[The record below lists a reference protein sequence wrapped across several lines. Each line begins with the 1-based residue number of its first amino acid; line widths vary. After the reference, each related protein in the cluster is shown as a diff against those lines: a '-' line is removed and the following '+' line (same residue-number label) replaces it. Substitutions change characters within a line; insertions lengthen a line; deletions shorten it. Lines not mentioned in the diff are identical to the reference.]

1 MYRGETYIYQST
13 ALRVMRDTKWRNPIE
28 SARRDISSLV
38 ASSHTTHDVDKD
50 APSRQTSQ
58 PMPPPPPNNTATT
71 KGGKVGLA
79 KVSWGG
85 KNRGHQREQRRQH
98 SSKTFTIDSDGDE
111 DDENDYE
118 DSDDDD
124 GRGNDDNDNNNN
136 QKRKKSSKH
145 ALNNVARAYQHEKK
159 KKKKFYYYAQQR
171 YEFSVCRFLLV
182 AIAITFA
189 LIFLVEQFA
198 PKDVYIHRS
207 IENGRNKA
215 KVKVKEHARRAR
227 EAFRAYTSYD
237 FEKANT
243 QKYEENL
250 REEYALAAMVANSRP
265 SGEESSRASE
275 RSGGVIGENVFE
287 NANEKPFNPKAH
299 FGGGGVEEE
308 DTKSE
313 DESSAAALNE
323 EGGDSSVDD
332 GDDLFLQAR
341 LTAAE
346 ASLVRERS
354 NYEIPDAPS
363 PPPPP
368 PSQPSPPPL
377 SHHLSTS
384 CRQNLLKDAQ
394 IDFFSK
400 NYCKFD
406 SATVETVNPFERKV
420 KGQSMSMRTLPE
432 VLLAT
437 YFQALS
443 NSEIGIRARRAAIG
457 KERLRR
463 PGLLEPTEKL
473 KSRELT
479 DPVQMSSE
487 DGEIESGVNGGGEF
501 IGGESS
507 LNRRMLLSKKH
518 LEDVKKQKE
527 SDAKKKSF
535 KDREKKRKK
544 EHVEKIN
551 TSPPP
556 PPQPPFIEFE
566 YRGPKSPN
574 WMNETTGQSKYAPYF
589 SATFLGASLGPFAH
603 VAKRL
608 MNAAHLS
615 GVVRVWE
622 GNSNV
627 FTALEQNWAQKDQNL
642 HLSREDNVV
651 AALVNAHV
659 WGEKAGNIK
668 SANDLFV
675 KRRSAFGK
683 HTIEPAVSL
692 QYALSVSNLY
702 HGENVEIPTVFA
714 FDGDVFFKD
723 LRPKLRDAMNSAFV
737 KAVSFTATS
746 FDKAAAFSREFPEF
760 LVYVA
765 GAGNG
770 GSNAIKANTIDEEKV
785 DAEFNA
791 NQNEDISD
799 SLGAGLFTAVKP
811 SFLLIDDYTYSPALE
826 EIFKQTKS
834 KTRTL
839 AMLAVRKNDPFH
851 EMIKENGFLSC
862 TCDGQCKSTPEVV
875 FNNDGVCAPVE
886 VKKEKKSF
894 VAKLLGGSK
903 APEKFGDV
911 DAGVGTVIEDWD
923 E

>member
-1 MYRGETYIYQST
+1 
-13 ALRVMRDTKWRNPIE
+13 
-28 SARRDISSLV
+28 
-38 ASSHTTHDVDKD
+38 
-50 APSRQTSQ
+50 
-58 PMPPPPPNNTATT
+58 MPPNA
-71 KGGKVGLA
+71 KGVGLA
-79 KVSWGG
+79 KLWSG
-85 KNRGHQREQRRQH
+85 KQTKHNHRGQSQRQH
-98 SSKTFTIDSDGDE
+98 SKTFTIDSDDE
-111 DDENDYE
+111 DENDYQRSDD
-118 DSDDDD
+118 DSDDD
-124 GRGNDDNDNNNN
+124 GRGNNNN
-136 QKRKKSSKH
+136 QKRKGQNLSSSSSKST
-145 ALNNVARAYQHEKK
+145 NVARAYQHK
-159 KKKKFYYYAQQR
+159 KKKKFYSSYTSQH
-171 YEFSVCRFLLV
+171 EFSICRFLLV
-182 AIAITFA
+182 LIAIAFA
-189 LIFLVEQFA
+189 SIFLIERFA
-198 PKDVYIHRS
+198 PKDVYIHRT
-207 IENGRNKA
+207 IQNGRNKA
-215 KVKVKEHARRAR
+215 KVKVKDHARRAR
-227 EAFRAYTSYD
+227 EAFRAYTAYD
-237 FEKANT
+237 FEKANKE
-243 QKYEENL
+243 KYEENL

-265 SGEESSRASE
+265 SGEESSRVSE
-275 RSGGVIGENVFE
+275 RRGVIGENVFE

-886 VKKEKKSF
+886 VKKEKKGF

>member
-1 MYRGETYIYQST
+1 MGRQKSRTTET
-13 ALRVMRDTKWRNPIE
+13 K
-28 SARRDISSLV
+28 
-38 ASSHTTHDVDKD
+38 TT
-50 APSRQTSQ
+50 
-58 PMPPPPPNNTATT
+58 
-71 KGGKVGLA
+71 
-79 KVSWGG
+79 
-85 KNRGHQREQRRQH
+85 
-98 SSKTFTIDSDGDE
+98 SSKTFTIDSDDE
-111 DDENDYE
+111 DENDSRRSE
-118 DSDDDD
+118 DDDSDDDD
-124 GRGNDDNDNNNN
+124 DGRRGNNNNN
-136 QKRKKSSKH
+136 QKKKKRKGQRLSSSSSSKSTTR
-145 ALNNVARAYQHEKK
+145 VARAYQHEKK
-159 KKKKFYYYAQQR
+159 KKFYSSQH
-171 YEFSVCRFLLV
+171 EFSVCRFLLV
-182 AIAITFA
+182 AIAMAFA
-189 LIFLVEQFA
+189 SIFLVERFA
-198 PKDVYIHRS
+198 PKEDVYIHRS

-215 KVKVKEHARRAR
+215 KMKVKDHARRAR
-227 EAFRAYTSYD
+227 EAFRAYTAYD
-237 FEKANT
+237 FEKANAR
-243 QKYEENL
+243 KYEENL
-250 REEYALAAMVANSRP
+250 REEYALAAMVAKSRP
-265 SGEESSRASE
+265 SGEEGSRVSE

-313 DESSAAALNE
+313 DESSVAALNE

-332 GDDLFLQAR
+332 DDDDQFLQAR

-463 PGLLEPTEKL
+463 PGLLKPTEKL
-473 KSRELT
+473 VSRELT

-487 DGEIESGVNGGGEF
+487 DGEIESGVNGGGDF
-501 IGGESS
+501 IGGGSS

-765 GAGNG
+765 GAGNS

-886 VKKEKKSF
+886 VKKEKKGF

-911 DAGVGTVIEDWD
+911 DAGVGTVTEDWD

>member
-1 MYRGETYIYQST
+1 
-13 ALRVMRDTKWRNPIE
+13 
-28 SARRDISSLV
+28 
-38 ASSHTTHDVDKD
+38 
-50 APSRQTSQ
+50 
-58 PMPPPPPNNTATT
+58 MPPNA
-71 KGGKVGLA
+71 KGVGLA
-79 KVSWGG
+79 KLWSG
-85 KNRGHQREQRRQH
+85 KQTKHHRGQSQRQH
-98 SSKTFTIDSDGDE
+98 SKTFTIDSDDE
-111 DDENDYE
+111 DENDYQRSDD
-118 DSDDDD
+118 DSDDD
-124 GRGNDDNDNNNN
+124 GRGNNNN
-136 QKRKKSSKH
+136 QKRKGRLSSSSSKST
-145 ALNNVARAYQHEKK
+145 NVARAYQHK
-159 KKKKFYYYAQQR
+159 KKKKFYSSYTSQH
-171 YEFSVCRFLLV
+171 EFSICRFLLV
-182 AIAITFA
+182 LIAIAFA
-189 LIFLVEQFA
+189 SIFLIERFA
-198 PKDVYIHRS
+198 PKDVYIHRT
-207 IENGRNKA
+207 IQNGRNKA
-215 KVKVKEHARRAR
+215 KVKVKDHARRAR
-227 EAFRAYTSYD
+227 EAFRAYTAYD
-237 FEKANT
+237 FEKANKE
-243 QKYEENL
+243 KYEENL

-265 SGEESSRASE
+265 SGEESSRVSE
-275 RSGGVIGENVFE
+275 RRGVIGENVFE

-313 DESSAAALNE
+313 DESSVAASNE
-323 EGGDSSVDD
+323 EGGDSSVED
-332 GDDLFLQAR
+332 GDDQFLQAR

-886 VKKEKKSF
+886 VKKEKKGF

>member
-1 MYRGETYIYQST
+1 
-13 ALRVMRDTKWRNPIE
+13 
-28 SARRDISSLV
+28 
-38 ASSHTTHDVDKD
+38 
-50 APSRQTSQ
+50 
-58 PMPPPPPNNTATT
+58 MPPNA
-71 KGGKVGLA
+71 KGVGLA
-79 KVSWGG
+79 KLWSG
-85 KNRGHQREQRRQH
+85 KQTKHNHRGQSQRQH
-98 SSKTFTIDSDGDE
+98 SKTFTIDSDDE
-111 DDENDYE
+111 DENDYQRSDD
-118 DSDDDD
+118 DSDDD
-124 GRGNDDNDNNNN
+124 GRGNNNN
-136 QKRKKSSKH
+136 QKRKGQNLSSFSSKST
-145 ALNNVARAYQHEKK
+145 NVARAYQHK
-159 KKKKFYYYAQQR
+159 KKKKFYSSYTSQH
-171 YEFSVCRFLLV
+171 EFSICRFLLV
-182 AIAITFA
+182 LIAIAFA
-189 LIFLVEQFA
+189 SIFLIERFA
-198 PKDVYIHRS
+198 PKDVYIHRT
-207 IENGRNKA
+207 IQNGRNKA
-215 KVKVKEHARRAR
+215 KVKVKDHARRAR
-227 EAFRAYTSYD
+227 EAFRAYTAYD
-237 FEKANT
+237 FEKANKE
-243 QKYEENL
+243 KYEENL

-265 SGEESSRASE
+265 SGEESSGRASE

-886 VKKEKKSF
+886 VKKEKKGF

>member
-1 MYRGETYIYQST
+1 
-13 ALRVMRDTKWRNPIE
+13 
-28 SARRDISSLV
+28 
-38 ASSHTTHDVDKD
+38 
-50 APSRQTSQ
+50 
-58 PMPPPPPNNTATT
+58 MPPPNAT
-71 KGGKVGLA
+71 KGVGLA
-79 KVSWGG
+79 KLWVG
-85 KNRGHQREQRRQH
+85 KNRGQQKQRQH
-98 SSKTFTIDSDGDE
+98 SKTFTIDSDDDE
-111 DDENDYE
+111 DENDYQRSE
-118 DSDDDD
+118 DDDSDDDD
-124 GRGNDDNDNNNN
+124 RRGNDNN
-136 QKRKKSSKH
+136 QKRKGRLSSSSSKQ
-145 ALNNVARAYQHEKK
+145 ANVARAYQHK
-159 KKKKFYYYAQQR
+159 KKKKFYYTQQH
-171 YEFSVCRFLLV
+171 EFSVCRFLLV
-182 AIAITFA
+182 VIAIAFA
-189 LIFLVEQFA
+189 SIFLIEHFA
-198 PKDVYIHRS
+198 PKDLYIHRS

-215 KVKVKEHARRAR
+215 KVKVKDHARRAR

-243 QKYEENL
+243 RKYEENL
-250 REEYALAAMVANSRP
+250 REEYALAAMVANSP
-265 SGEESSRASE
+265 SGEEGSRVSE

-299 FGGGGVEEE
+299 FGGGGLEEE

-313 DESSAAALNE
+313 DESSVAALNE

-332 GDDLFLQAR
+332 DDDQFLQAR

-473 KSRELT
+473 RSRELT

-527 SDAKKKSF
+527 SDAKKTSF

-811 SFLLIDDYTYSPALE
+811 SFILIDDYTYSPALE

-875 FNNDGVCAPVE
+875 FTNDGVCAPVE
-886 VKKEKKSF
+886 VKKEKKGF

-911 DAGVGTVIEDWD
+911 DAGVDTVLEDWD
-923 E
+923 D

>member
-1 MYRGETYIYQST
+1 
-13 ALRVMRDTKWRNPIE
+13 
-28 SARRDISSLV
+28 
-38 ASSHTTHDVDKD
+38 
-50 APSRQTSQ
+50 
-58 PMPPPPPNNTATT
+58 MPPNA
-71 KGGKVGLA
+71 KGVGLA
-79 KVSWGG
+79 KLRSG
-85 KNRGHQREQRRQH
+85 KQTKHHRGQSQRH
-98 SSKTFTIDSDGDE
+98 HSKTFTIDSDDE
-111 DDENDYE
+111 DENDHQRSDD
-118 DSDDDD
+118 DSDDD
-124 GRGNDDNDNNNN
+124 GRGNNNN
-136 QKRKKSSKH
+136 QKRKGQNLSSSSSKST
-145 ALNNVARAYQHEKK
+145 NVARAYQREK
-159 KKKKFYYYAQQR
+159 KKKKFYSSHTSQH
-171 YEFSVCRFLLV
+171 EFSICRFLLV
-182 AIAITFA
+182 LMAIAFA
-189 LIFLVEQFA
+189 LIFLIERFA
-198 PKDVYIHRS
+198 PKDVYIHRT
-207 IENGRNKA
+207 IQNGRNKA
-215 KVKVKEHARRAR
+215 KVKVKDHARRAR
-227 EAFRAYTSYD
+227 EAFRAYTAYD
-237 FEKANT
+237 FEKANKE
-243 QKYEENL
+243 KYEENL

-265 SGEESSRASE
+265 SGEESSRVSE
-275 RSGGVIGENVFE
+275 RRGVIGENVFE

-886 VKKEKKSF
+886 VKKEKKGF

>member
-1 MYRGETYIYQST
+1 
-13 ALRVMRDTKWRNPIE
+13 
-28 SARRDISSLV
+28 
-38 ASSHTTHDVDKD
+38 
-50 APSRQTSQ
+50 
-58 PMPPPPPNNTATT
+58 MPPPNAT
-71 KGGKVGLA
+71 KGVGLA
-79 KVSWGG
+79 KLWGG
-85 KNRGHQREQRRQH
+85 KNRGQQKQRQH
-98 SSKTFTIDSDGDE
+98 SKTFTIDSDDDE
-111 DDENDYE
+111 DENDYQRSE
-118 DSDDDD
+118 DDDSDDDD
-124 GRGNDDNDNNNN
+124 RRGNDNN
-136 QKRKKSSKH
+136 QKRKGRLSSSSSKQ
-145 ALNNVARAYQHEKK
+145 ANVARAYQHK
-159 KKKKFYYYAQQR
+159 KKKKFYYTQQH
-171 YEFSVCRFLLV
+171 EFSVCRFLLV
-182 AIAITFA
+182 VIAIAFA
-189 LIFLVEQFA
+189 SIFLIEHFA
-198 PKDVYIHRS
+198 PKDLYIHRS

-215 KVKVKEHARRAR
+215 KVKVKDHARRAR

-243 QKYEENL
+243 RKYEENL
-250 REEYALAAMVANSRP
+250 REEYALAAMVANSP
-265 SGEESSRASE
+265 SGEEGSRVSE

-299 FGGGGVEEE
+299 FGGGGLEEE

-313 DESSAAALNE
+313 DESSVAALNE

-332 GDDLFLQAR
+332 DDDQFLQAR

-473 KSRELT
+473 RSRELT

-527 SDAKKKSF
+527 SDAKKTSF

-811 SFLLIDDYTYSPALE
+811 SFILIDDYTYSPALE

-875 FNNDGVCAPVE
+875 FTNDGVCAPVE
-886 VKKEKKSF
+886 VKKEKKGF

-911 DAGVGTVIEDWD
+911 DAGVDTVLEDWD
-923 E
+923 D

>member
-1 MYRGETYIYQST
+1 
-13 ALRVMRDTKWRNPIE
+13 
-28 SARRDISSLV
+28 
-38 ASSHTTHDVDKD
+38 
-50 APSRQTSQ
+50 
-58 PMPPPPPNNTATT
+58 MPPNT
-71 KGGKVGLA
+71 KGVGLA
-79 KVSWGG
+79 KLWGG
-85 KNRGHQREQRRQH
+85 KNRQREQQQRRQH
-98 SSKTFTIDSDGDE
+98 SKTFTIDSDDE
-111 DDENDYE
+111 DENDYRRSE
-118 DSDDDD
+118 DDDSDDDD
-124 GRGNDDNDNNNN
+124 RRGNDNNN
-136 QKRKKSSKH
+136 QKRTGRLSSSSSSKQ
-145 ALNNVARAYQHEKK
+145 ANVARAYQH
-159 KKKKFYYYAQQR
+159 KKKKFYSYTSQH
-171 YEFSVCRFLLV
+171 EFSFCRFLLV
-182 AIAITFA
+182 LIAIAFGA
-189 LIFLVEQFA
+189 IFLIEHFA
-198 PKDVYIHRS
+198 PKDLYIHRT
-207 IENGRNKA
+207 IQNGRNKA
-215 KVKVKEHARRAR
+215 KVKVKDHARRAR

-243 QKYEENL
+243 RKYEENL
-250 REEYALAAMVANSRP
+250 REEYALAAMVANSP
-265 SGEESSRASE
+265 SGEEGSRLSE
-275 RSGGVIGENVFE
+275 RSGVIGENVFE

-299 FGGGGVEEE
+299 FGGGGLEEE
-308 DTKSE
+308 DTNSE
-313 DESSAAALNE
+313 DDSSVAALNE

-406 SATVETVNPFERKV
+406 SASVETVNPFERKV

-473 KSRELT
+473 RSRELT

-799 SLGAGLFTAVKP
+799 SLGDGLFTAVKP

-875 FNNDGVCAPVE
+875 FTNDGGICAPVE
-886 VKKEKKSF
+886 VKKDKKGW

-923 E
+923 D

>member
-1 MYRGETYIYQST
+1 M
-13 ALRVMRDTKWRNPIE
+13 
-28 SARRDISSLV
+28 
-38 ASSHTTHDVDKD
+38 
-50 APSRQTSQ
+50 
-58 PMPPPPPNNTATT
+58 
-71 KGGKVGLA
+71 A
-79 KVSWGG
+79 KVWTREKQRET
-85 KNRGHQREQRRQH
+85 KNRQREQRQH

-118 DSDDDD
+118 DDFDDSDDDD
-124 GRGNDDNDNNNN
+124 GRGNDDNDNN

-159 KKKKFYYYAQQR
+159 KKTFYYYAQQR

-189 LIFLVEQFA
+189 CIFLVEQFA

-215 KVKVKEHARRAR
+215 KVKVRDHARRAR

-243 QKYEENL
+243 RKYEENL

-299 FGGGGVEEE
+299 FGGGGVEE

-501 IGGESS
+501 IVGESS

-886 VKKEKKSF
+886 VKKEKKGF

>member
-1 MYRGETYIYQST
+1 
-13 ALRVMRDTKWRNPIE
+13 
-28 SARRDISSLV
+28 
-38 ASSHTTHDVDKD
+38 
-50 APSRQTSQ
+50 
-58 PMPPPPPNNTATT
+58 MPPNA
-71 KGGKVGLA
+71 KGVGLA
-79 KVSWGG
+79 KLWSG
-85 KNRGHQREQRRQH
+85 KQTKHNHRGQSQRQH
-98 SSKTFTIDSDGDE
+98 SKTFTIDSDDE
-111 DDENDYE
+111 DENDYQRSDD
-118 DSDDDD
+118 DSDDD
-124 GRGNDDNDNNNN
+124 GRGNNNN
-136 QKRKKSSKH
+136 QKRKGPRLSSSSSKST
-145 ALNNVARAYQHEKK
+145 NVARAYQHK
-159 KKKKFYYYAQQR
+159 KKKKFYSSYTSQH
-171 YEFSVCRFLLV
+171 EFSICRFLLV
-182 AIAITFA
+182 LIAIAFA

-198 PKDVYIHRS
+198 PKDVYIHRT
-207 IENGRNKA
+207 IQNGRNKA
-215 KVKVKEHARRAR
+215 KVKVKDHARRAR
-227 EAFRAYTSYD
+227 EAFRAYTAYD
-237 FEKANT
+237 FEKANKE
-243 QKYEENL
+243 KYEENL

-265 SGEESSRASE
+265 SGEESSGRASE

-886 VKKEKKSF
+886 VKKEKKGF

>member
-1 MYRGETYIYQST
+1 
-13 ALRVMRDTKWRNPIE
+13 
-28 SARRDISSLV
+28 
-38 ASSHTTHDVDKD
+38 
-50 APSRQTSQ
+50 
-58 PMPPPPPNNTATT
+58 MPPNA
-71 KGGKVGLA
+71 KGVGLA
-79 KVSWGG
+79 KLWSG
-85 KNRGHQREQRRQH
+85 KQTKHHRGQSQRQH
-98 SSKTFTIDSDGDE
+98 SKTFTIDSDDE
-111 DDENDYE
+111 DENDYQRSDD
-118 DSDDDD
+118 DSDDD
-124 GRGNDDNDNNNN
+124 GRGNNNN
-136 QKRKKSSKH
+136 QKRKGQNLSSFSSKST
-145 ALNNVARAYQHEKK
+145 NVARAYQHK
-159 KKKKFYYYAQQR
+159 KKKKFYSSYTSQH
-171 YEFSVCRFLLV
+171 EFSICRFLLV
-182 AIAITFA
+182 LIAIAFA
-189 LIFLVEQFA
+189 SIFLIERFA
-198 PKDVYIHRS
+198 PKDVYIHRT
-207 IENGRNKA
+207 IQNGRNKA
-215 KVKVKEHARRAR
+215 KVKVKDHARRAR
-227 EAFRAYTSYD
+227 EAFRAYTAYD
-237 FEKANT
+237 FEKANKE
-243 QKYEENL
+243 KYEENL

-265 SGEESSRASE
+265 SGEESSRVSE
-275 RSGGVIGENVFE
+275 RRGVIGENVFE

-323 EGGDSSVDD
+323 EGGDSSVED

-886 VKKEKKSF
+886 VKKEKKGF

>member
-1 MYRGETYIYQST
+1 
-13 ALRVMRDTKWRNPIE
+13 
-28 SARRDISSLV
+28 
-38 ASSHTTHDVDKD
+38 
-50 APSRQTSQ
+50 
-58 PMPPPPPNNTATT
+58 MPPNA
-71 KGGKVGLA
+71 KGVGLA
-79 KVSWGG
+79 KLWSG
-85 KNRGHQREQRRQH
+85 KQTKHNHRGQSQRQH
-98 SSKTFTIDSDGDE
+98 SKTFTIDSDDE
-111 DDENDYE
+111 DENDYQRSDD
-118 DSDDDD
+118 DSDDD
-124 GRGNDDNDNNNN
+124 GRGNNNN
-136 QKRKKSSKH
+136 QKRKGQNLSSFSSKST
-145 ALNNVARAYQHEKK
+145 NVARAYQHK
-159 KKKKFYYYAQQR
+159 KKKKFYSSYTSQH
-171 YEFSVCRFLLV
+171 EFSICRFLLV
-182 AIAITFA
+182 LIAIAFA
-189 LIFLVEQFA
+189 SIFLIERFA
-198 PKDVYIHRS
+198 PKDVYIHRT
-207 IENGRNKA
+207 IQNGRNKA
-215 KVKVKEHARRAR
+215 KVKVKDHARRAR
-227 EAFRAYTSYD
+227 EAFRAYTAYD
-237 FEKANT
+237 FEKANKE
-243 QKYEENL
+243 KYEENL

-265 SGEESSRASE
+265 SGEESSRVSE
-275 RSGGVIGENVFE
+275 RRGVIGENVFE

-323 EGGDSSVDD
+323 EGGDSSVED

-765 GAGNG
+765 GAGSG

-886 VKKEKKSF
+886 VKKEKKGF

>member
-1 MYRGETYIYQST
+1 
-13 ALRVMRDTKWRNPIE
+13 
-28 SARRDISSLV
+28 
-38 ASSHTTHDVDKD
+38 
-50 APSRQTSQ
+50 
-58 PMPPPPPNNTATT
+58 MPPNA
-71 KGGKVGLA
+71 KGVGLA
-79 KVSWGG
+79 KLWSG
-85 KNRGHQREQRRQH
+85 KQTKHHRGQSQRQH
-98 SSKTFTIDSDGDE
+98 SKTFTIDSDDE
-111 DDENDYE
+111 DENDYQRSDD
-118 DSDDDD
+118 DSDDD
-124 GRGNDDNDNNNN
+124 GRGNNNN
-136 QKRKKSSKH
+136 QKRKGQNLSSFSSKST
-145 ALNNVARAYQHEKK
+145 NVARAYQHK
-159 KKKKFYYYAQQR
+159 KKKKFYSSYTSQH
-171 YEFSVCRFLLV
+171 EFSICRFLLV
-182 AIAITFA
+182 LIAIAFA
-189 LIFLVEQFA
+189 SIFLIERFA
-198 PKDVYIHRS
+198 PKDVYIHRT
-207 IENGRNKA
+207 IQNGRNKA
-215 KVKVKEHARRAR
+215 KVKVKDHARRAR
-227 EAFRAYTSYD
+227 EAFRAYTAYD
-237 FEKANT
+237 FEKANKE
-243 QKYEENL
+243 KYEENL

-265 SGEESSRASE
+265 SGEESSRVSE
-275 RSGGVIGENVFE
+275 RRGVIGENVFE

-886 VKKEKKSF
+886 VKKEKKGF

>member
-1 MYRGETYIYQST
+1 
-13 ALRVMRDTKWRNPIE
+13 
-28 SARRDISSLV
+28 
-38 ASSHTTHDVDKD
+38 
-50 APSRQTSQ
+50 
-58 PMPPPPPNNTATT
+58 MPPNA
-71 KGGKVGLA
+71 KGVGLA
-79 KVSWGG
+79 KLWSG
-85 KNRGHQREQRRQH
+85 KQTKHNHRGQSQRQH
-98 SSKTFTIDSDGDE
+98 SKTFTIDSDDE
-111 DDENDYE
+111 DENDYQRSDD
-118 DSDDDD
+118 DSDDD
-124 GRGNDDNDNNNN
+124 GRGNNNN
-136 QKRKKSSKH
+136 QKRKGQNLSSSSSKST
-145 ALNNVARAYQHEKK
+145 NVARAYQHK
-159 KKKKFYYYAQQR
+159 KKKKFYSSYTSQH
-171 YEFSVCRFLLV
+171 EFSICRFLLV
-182 AIAITFA
+182 LIAITFA
-189 LIFLVEQFA
+189 SIFLIERFA
-198 PKDVYIHRS
+198 PKDVYIHRT
-207 IENGRNKA
+207 IQNGRNKA
-215 KVKVKEHARRAR
+215 KVKVKDHARRAR
-227 EAFRAYTSYD
+227 EAFRAYTAYD
-237 FEKANT
+237 FEKANKE
-243 QKYEENL
+243 KYEENL

-265 SGEESSRASE
+265 SGEESSRVSE
-275 RSGGVIGENVFE
+275 RRGVIGENVFE

-886 VKKEKKSF
+886 VKKEKKGF

>member
-1 MYRGETYIYQST
+1 
-13 ALRVMRDTKWRNPIE
+13 
-28 SARRDISSLV
+28 
-38 ASSHTTHDVDKD
+38 
-50 APSRQTSQ
+50 
-58 PMPPPPPNNTATT
+58 MPPNA
-71 KGGKVGLA
+71 KGELGLA
-79 KVSWGG
+79 KLWSG
-85 KNRGHQREQRRQH
+85 KQTKHHRGQSSQRQH
-98 SSKTFTIDSDGDE
+98 SSKTFTIDSDDE
-111 DDENDYE
+111 DENDYQRSDD
-118 DSDDDD
+118 DSDDD
-124 GRGNDDNDNNNN
+124 GRGNNNN
-136 QKRKKSSKH
+136 QKKRKGRNLSSSSSKST
-145 ALNNVARAYQHEKK
+145 NVARAYQREK
-159 KKKKFYYYAQQR
+159 KKKKFYSSHTSQH
-171 YEFSVCRFLLV
+171 EFSICRCLLV
-182 AIAITFA
+182 LIAIAFA

-198 PKDVYIHRS
+198 PKDVYIHRT
-207 IENGRNKA
+207 IQNGRNKA
-215 KVKVKEHARRAR
+215 KVKVKDHARRAR
-227 EAFRAYTSYD
+227 EAFRAYTAYD
-237 FEKANT
+237 FEKANKE
-243 QKYEENL
+243 KYEENL

-265 SGEESSRASE
+265 SGEESSGRASE

-886 VKKEKKSF
+886 VKKEKKGF

>member
-1 MYRGETYIYQST
+1 
-13 ALRVMRDTKWRNPIE
+13 
-28 SARRDISSLV
+28 
-38 ASSHTTHDVDKD
+38 
-50 APSRQTSQ
+50 
-58 PMPPPPPNNTATT
+58 MPPNT
-71 KGGKVGLA
+71 KGVGLA
-79 KVSWGG
+79 KLWGG
-85 KNRGHQREQRRQH
+85 KNRQREQQQRRQH
-98 SSKTFTIDSDGDE
+98 SKTFTIDSDDE
-111 DDENDYE
+111 DENDYRRSE
-118 DSDDDD
+118 DDDSDDDD
-124 GRGNDDNDNNNN
+124 RRGNDNNN
-136 QKRKKSSKH
+136 QKRTGRLSSSSSSKQ
-145 ALNNVARAYQHEKK
+145 ANVARAYQH
-159 KKKKFYYYAQQR
+159 KKKKFYSYTSQH
-171 YEFSVCRFLLV
+171 EFSFCRFLLV
-182 AIAITFA
+182 LIAIAFGA
-189 LIFLVEQFA
+189 IFLIEHFA
-198 PKDVYIHRS
+198 PKDLYIHRT
-207 IENGRNKA
+207 IQNGRNKA
-215 KVKVKEHARRAR
+215 KVKVKDHARRAR

-243 QKYEENL
+243 RKYEENL
-250 REEYALAAMVANSRP
+250 REEYALAAMVANSP
-265 SGEESSRASE
+265 SGEEGSRLSE
-275 RSGGVIGENVFE
+275 RSGVIGENVFE

-299 FGGGGVEEE
+299 FGGGGLEEE
-308 DTKSE
+308 DTNSE
-313 DESSAAALNE
+313 DDSSVAALNE

-332 GDDLFLQAR
+332 DDDQFLLAR

-406 SATVETVNPFERKV
+406 SASVETVNPFERKV

-473 KSRELT
+473 RSRELT

-799 SLGAGLFTAVKP
+799 SLGDGLFTAVKP

-875 FNNDGVCAPVE
+875 FTNDGGICAPVE
-886 VKKEKKSF
+886 VKKDKKGW

-923 E
+923 D

>member
-1 MYRGETYIYQST
+1 
-13 ALRVMRDTKWRNPIE
+13 
-28 SARRDISSLV
+28 
-38 ASSHTTHDVDKD
+38 
-50 APSRQTSQ
+50 
-58 PMPPPPPNNTATT
+58 MPPNA
-71 KGGKVGLA
+71 KGVGLA
-79 KVSWGG
+79 KLWSG
-85 KNRGHQREQRRQH
+85 KQTKHNHRGQSQRQH
-98 SSKTFTIDSDGDE
+98 SKTFTIDSDDE
-111 DDENDYE
+111 DENDYQRSDD
-118 DSDDDD
+118 DSDDD
-124 GRGNDDNDNNNN
+124 GRGNNNN
-136 QKRKKSSKH
+136 QKRKGQNLSSSSSKST
-145 ALNNVARAYQHEKK
+145 NVARAYQHK
-159 KKKKFYYYAQQR
+159 KKKKFYSSYTSQH
-171 YEFSVCRFLLV
+171 EFSICRFLLV
-182 AIAITFA
+182 LIAIAFA
-189 LIFLVEQFA
+189 SIFLIERFA
-198 PKDVYIHRS
+198 PKDVYIHRT
-207 IENGRNKA
+207 IQNGRNKA
-215 KVKVKEHARRAR
+215 KVKVKDHARRAR
-227 EAFRAYTSYD
+227 EAFRAYTAYD
-237 FEKANT
+237 FEKANKE
-243 QKYEENL
+243 KYEENL

-265 SGEESSRASE
+265 SGEESSGRASE

-886 VKKEKKSF
+886 VKKEKKGF

>member
-1 MYRGETYIYQST
+1 
-13 ALRVMRDTKWRNPIE
+13 
-28 SARRDISSLV
+28 
-38 ASSHTTHDVDKD
+38 
-50 APSRQTSQ
+50 
-58 PMPPPPPNNTATT
+58 MPPNA
-71 KGGKVGLA
+71 KGVGLA
-79 KVSWGG
+79 KLWSG
-85 KNRGHQREQRRQH
+85 KQTKHHHRGQSQRQH
-98 SSKTFTIDSDGDE
+98 SKTFTIDSDDE
-111 DDENDYE
+111 DENDYQRSDD
-118 DSDDDD
+118 DSDDD
-124 GRGNDDNDNNNN
+124 GRGNNNN
-136 QKRKKSSKH
+136 QKRKGQNLSSFSSKST
-145 ALNNVARAYQHEKK
+145 NVARAYQHK
-159 KKKKFYYYAQQR
+159 KKKKFYSSYTSQH
-171 YEFSVCRFLLV
+171 EFSICRFLLV
-182 AIAITFA
+182 LIAIAFA
-189 LIFLVEQFA
+189 SIFLIERFA
-198 PKDVYIHRS
+198 PKDVYIHRT
-207 IENGRNKA
+207 IQNGRNKA
-215 KVKVKEHARRAR
+215 KVKVKDHARRAR
-227 EAFRAYTSYD
+227 EAFRAYTAYD
-237 FEKANT
+237 FEKANKE
-243 QKYEENL
+243 KYEENL

-265 SGEESSRASE
+265 SGEESSRVSE
-275 RSGGVIGENVFE
+275 RRGVIGENVFE

-886 VKKEKKSF
+886 VKKEKKGF

>member
-1 MYRGETYIYQST
+1 
-13 ALRVMRDTKWRNPIE
+13 
-28 SARRDISSLV
+28 
-38 ASSHTTHDVDKD
+38 
-50 APSRQTSQ
+50 
-58 PMPPPPPNNTATT
+58 MPPNA
-71 KGGKVGLA
+71 KGVGLA
-79 KVSWGG
+79 KLWSG
-85 KNRGHQREQRRQH
+85 KQTKHHRGQSQRQH
-98 SSKTFTIDSDGDE
+98 SKTFTIDSDDE
-111 DDENDYE
+111 DENDYQRSDD
-118 DSDDDD
+118 DSDDD
-124 GRGNDDNDNNNN
+124 GRGNNNN
-136 QKRKKSSKH
+136 QKRKGQNLSSFSSKST
-145 ALNNVARAYQHEKK
+145 NVARAYQHK
-159 KKKKFYYYAQQR
+159 KKKKFYSSYTSQH
-171 YEFSVCRFLLV
+171 EFSICRFLLV
-182 AIAITFA
+182 LIAITFA
-189 LIFLVEQFA
+189 SIFLIERFA
-198 PKDVYIHRS
+198 PKDVYIHRT
-207 IENGRNKA
+207 IQNGRNKA
-215 KVKVKEHARRAR
+215 KVKVKDHARRAR
-227 EAFRAYTSYD
+227 EAFRAYTAYD
-237 FEKANT
+237 FEKANKE
-243 QKYEENL
+243 KYEENL

-265 SGEESSRASE
+265 SGEESSGRASE

-886 VKKEKKSF
+886 VKKEKKGF

>member
-1 MYRGETYIYQST
+1 
-13 ALRVMRDTKWRNPIE
+13 
-28 SARRDISSLV
+28 
-38 ASSHTTHDVDKD
+38 
-50 APSRQTSQ
+50 
-58 PMPPPPPNNTATT
+58 MPPNT
-71 KGGKVGLA
+71 KGVGLA
-79 KVSWGG
+79 KLWGG
-85 KNRGHQREQRRQH
+85 KNRQREQQQRRQH
-98 SSKTFTIDSDGDE
+98 SKTFTIDSDDE
-111 DDENDYE
+111 DENDYRRSE
-118 DSDDDD
+118 DDDSDDDD
-124 GRGNDDNDNNNN
+124 RRGNDNNN
-136 QKRKKSSKH
+136 QKRTGRLSSSSSSKQ
-145 ALNNVARAYQHEKK
+145 ANVARAYQH
-159 KKKKFYYYAQQR
+159 KKKKFYSYTSQH
-171 YEFSVCRFLLV
+171 EFSFCRFLLV
-182 AIAITFA
+182 LIAIAFGA
-189 LIFLVEQFA
+189 IFLIEHFA
-198 PKDVYIHRS
+198 PKDLYIHRT
-207 IENGRNKA
+207 IQNGRNKA
-215 KVKVKEHARRAR
+215 KVKVKDHARRAR

-243 QKYEENL
+243 RKYEENL
-250 REEYALAAMVANSRP
+250 REEYALAAMVANSP
-265 SGEESSRASE
+265 SGEEGSRLSE
-275 RSGGVIGENVFE
+275 RSGVIGENVFE

-299 FGGGGVEEE
+299 FGGGGLEEE

-313 DESSAAALNE
+313 DESSVAALNE

-332 GDDLFLQAR
+332 DDDQFLQAR

-406 SATVETVNPFERKV
+406 SASVETVNPFERKV

-473 KSRELT
+473 RSRELT

-799 SLGAGLFTAVKP
+799 SLGDGLFTAVKP

-875 FNNDGVCAPVE
+875 FTNDGGICAPVE
-886 VKKEKKSF
+886 VKKDKKGW

-923 E
+923 D

>member
-1 MYRGETYIYQST
+1 
-13 ALRVMRDTKWRNPIE
+13 
-28 SARRDISSLV
+28 
-38 ASSHTTHDVDKD
+38 
-50 APSRQTSQ
+50 
-58 PMPPPPPNNTATT
+58 MPPPNAT
-71 KGGKVGLA
+71 KGVGLA
-79 KVSWGG
+79 KLWGG
-85 KNRGHQREQRRQH
+85 KNRGQQKQRQH
-98 SSKTFTIDSDGDE
+98 SKTFTIDSDDDE
-111 DDENDYE
+111 DENDYQRSE
-118 DSDDDD
+118 DDDSDDDD
-124 GRGNDDNDNNNN
+124 RRGNDNN
-136 QKRKKSSKH
+136 QKRKGRLSSSSSKQ
-145 ALNNVARAYQHEKK
+145 ANVARAYQHK
-159 KKKKFYYYAQQR
+159 KKKKFYYTQQH
-171 YEFSVCRFLLV
+171 EFSVCRFLLV
-182 AIAITFA
+182 VIAIAFA
-189 LIFLVEQFA
+189 SIFLIEHFA
-198 PKDVYIHRS
+198 PKDLYIHRS

-215 KVKVKEHARRAR
+215 KVKVKDHARRAR

-243 QKYEENL
+243 RKYEENL
-250 REEYALAAMVANSRP
+250 REEYALAAMVANSP
-265 SGEESSRASE
+265 SGEEGSRVSE

-299 FGGGGVEEE
+299 FGGGGLEEE

-313 DESSAAALNE
+313 DESSVAALNE

-332 GDDLFLQAR
+332 DDDQFLQAR

-473 KSRELT
+473 RSRELT

-811 SFLLIDDYTYSPALE
+811 SFILIDDYTYSPALE

-875 FNNDGVCAPVE
+875 FTNDGVCAPVE
-886 VKKEKKSF
+886 VKKEKKGF

-911 DAGVGTVIEDWD
+911 DAGVDTVLEDWD
-923 E
+923 D

>member
-1 MYRGETYIYQST
+1 
-13 ALRVMRDTKWRNPIE
+13 
-28 SARRDISSLV
+28 
-38 ASSHTTHDVDKD
+38 
-50 APSRQTSQ
+50 
-58 PMPPPPPNNTATT
+58 MPPNT
-71 KGGKVGLA
+71 KGVGLA
-79 KVSWGG
+79 KLWGG
-85 KNRGHQREQRRQH
+85 KNRQREQQQRRQH
-98 SSKTFTIDSDGDE
+98 SKTFTIDSDDE
-111 DDENDYE
+111 DENDYRRSE
-118 DSDDDD
+118 DDDSDDDD
-124 GRGNDDNDNNNN
+124 RRGNDNNN
-136 QKRKKSSKH
+136 QKRTGRLSSSSSSKQ
-145 ALNNVARAYQHEKK
+145 ANVARAYQH
-159 KKKKFYYYAQQR
+159 KKKKFYSYTSQH
-171 YEFSVCRFLLV
+171 EFSFCRFLLV
-182 AIAITFA
+182 LIAIAFGA
-189 LIFLVEQFA
+189 IFLIEHFA
-198 PKDVYIHRS
+198 PKDLYIHRT
-207 IENGRNKA
+207 IQNGRNKA
-215 KVKVKEHARRAR
+215 KVKVKDHARRAR

-243 QKYEENL
+243 RKYEENL
-250 REEYALAAMVANSRP
+250 REEYALAAMVANSP
-265 SGEESSRASE
+265 SGEEGSRLSE
-275 RSGGVIGENVFE
+275 RSGVIGENVFE

-299 FGGGGVEEE
+299 FGGGGLEEE
-308 DTKSE
+308 DTNSE
-313 DESSAAALNE
+313 DDSSVAALNE

-332 GDDLFLQAR
+332 DDDQFLQAR

-406 SATVETVNPFERKV
+406 SASVETVNPFERKV

-473 KSRELT
+473 RSRELT

-799 SLGAGLFTAVKP
+799 SLGDGLFTAVKP

-875 FNNDGVCAPVE
+875 FTNDGGICAPVE
-886 VKKEKKSF
+886 VKKDKKGW

-923 E
+923 D

>member
-1 MYRGETYIYQST
+1 
-13 ALRVMRDTKWRNPIE
+13 
-28 SARRDISSLV
+28 
-38 ASSHTTHDVDKD
+38 
-50 APSRQTSQ
+50 
-58 PMPPPPPNNTATT
+58 MPPNA
-71 KGGKVGLA
+71 KGVGLA
-79 KVSWGG
+79 KLWSG
-85 KNRGHQREQRRQH
+85 KQTKHHRGQSQRQH
-98 SSKTFTIDSDGDE
+98 SKTFTIDSDDE
-111 DDENDYE
+111 DENDYQRSDD
-118 DSDDDD
+118 DSDDD
-124 GRGNDDNDNNNN
+124 GRGNNNN
-136 QKRKKSSKH
+136 QKRKGQNLSSFSSKST
-145 ALNNVARAYQHEKK
+145 NVARAYQHK
-159 KKKKFYYYAQQR
+159 KKKKFYSSYTSQH
-171 YEFSVCRFLLV
+171 EFSICRFLLV
-182 AIAITFA
+182 LIAITFA
-189 LIFLVEQFA
+189 SIFLIERFA
-198 PKDVYIHRS
+198 PKDVYIHRT
-207 IENGRNKA
+207 IQNGRNKA
-215 KVKVKEHARRAR
+215 KVKVKDHARRAR
-227 EAFRAYTSYD
+227 EAFRAYTAYD
-237 FEKANT
+237 FEKANKE
-243 QKYEENL
+243 KYEENL

-265 SGEESSRASE
+265 SGEESSRVSE
-275 RSGGVIGENVFE
+275 RRGVIGENVFE

-886 VKKEKKSF
+886 VKKEKKGF

>member
-1 MYRGETYIYQST
+1 
-13 ALRVMRDTKWRNPIE
+13 
-28 SARRDISSLV
+28 
-38 ASSHTTHDVDKD
+38 
-50 APSRQTSQ
+50 
-58 PMPPPPPNNTATT
+58 MPPNA
-71 KGGKVGLA
+71 KGVGLA
-79 KVSWGG
+79 KLWSG
-85 KNRGHQREQRRQH
+85 KQTKHNHRGQSQRQH
-98 SSKTFTIDSDGDE
+98 SKTFTIDSDDE
-111 DDENDYE
+111 DENDYQRSDD
-118 DSDDDD
+118 DSDDD
-124 GRGNDDNDNNNN
+124 GRGNNNN
-136 QKRKKSSKH
+136 QKRKGQNLSSSSSKST
-145 ALNNVARAYQHEKK
+145 NVARAYQHK
-159 KKKKFYYYAQQR
+159 KKKKFYSSYTSQH
-171 YEFSVCRFLLV
+171 EFSICRFLLV
-182 AIAITFA
+182 LIAITFA
-189 LIFLVEQFA
+189 SIFLIERFA
-198 PKDVYIHRS
+198 PKDVYIHRT
-207 IENGRNKA
+207 IQNGRNKA
-215 KVKVKEHARRAR
+215 KVKVKDHARRAR
-227 EAFRAYTSYD
+227 EAFRAYTAYD
-237 FEKANT
+237 FEKANKE
-243 QKYEENL
+243 KYEENL

-265 SGEESSRASE
+265 SGEESSGRASE

-886 VKKEKKSF
+886 VKKEKKGF

>member
-1 MYRGETYIYQST
+1 
-13 ALRVMRDTKWRNPIE
+13 
-28 SARRDISSLV
+28 
-38 ASSHTTHDVDKD
+38 
-50 APSRQTSQ
+50 
-58 PMPPPPPNNTATT
+58 MPPNA
-71 KGGKVGLA
+71 KGVGLA
-79 KVSWGG
+79 KLWSG
-85 KNRGHQREQRRQH
+85 KQTKHNHRGQSQRQH
-98 SSKTFTIDSDGDE
+98 SKTFTIDSDDE
-111 DDENDYE
+111 DENDYQRSDD
-118 DSDDDD
+118 DSDDD
-124 GRGNDDNDNNNN
+124 GRGNNNN
-136 QKRKKSSKH
+136 QKRKGRLSSSSSKST
-145 ALNNVARAYQHEKK
+145 NVARAYQHK
-159 KKKKFYYYAQQR
+159 KKKKFYSSYTSQH
-171 YEFSVCRFLLV
+171 EFSICRFLLV
-182 AIAITFA
+182 LIAIAFA
-189 LIFLVEQFA
+189 SIFLIERFA
-198 PKDVYIHRS
+198 PKDVYIHRT
-207 IENGRNKA
+207 IQNGRNKA
-215 KVKVKEHARRAR
+215 KVKVKDHARRAR
-227 EAFRAYTSYD
+227 EAFRAYTAYD
-237 FEKANT
+237 FEKANKE
-243 QKYEENL
+243 KYEENL

-265 SGEESSRASE
+265 SGEESSRVSE
-275 RSGGVIGENVFE
+275 RRGVIGENVFE

-886 VKKEKKSF
+886 VKKEKKGF

>member
-1 MYRGETYIYQST
+1 
-13 ALRVMRDTKWRNPIE
+13 
-28 SARRDISSLV
+28 
-38 ASSHTTHDVDKD
+38 
-50 APSRQTSQ
+50 
-58 PMPPPPPNNTATT
+58 MPPNA
-71 KGGKVGLA
+71 KGVGLA
-79 KVSWGG
+79 KLWSG
-85 KNRGHQREQRRQH
+85 KQTKHHRGQSQRQH
-98 SSKTFTIDSDGDE
+98 SKTFTIDSDEDE
-111 DDENDYE
+111 DENDYQRSDD
-118 DSDDDD
+118 DSDDD
-124 GRGNDDNDNNNN
+124 GRGNNNN
-136 QKRKKSSKH
+136 QKRKGRLSSSSSKST
-145 ALNNVARAYQHEKK
+145 NVARAYQHK
-159 KKKKFYYYAQQR
+159 KKKKFYSSYTSQH
-171 YEFSVCRFLLV
+171 EFSICRFLLV
-182 AIAITFA
+182 LIAIAFA
-189 LIFLVEQFA
+189 SIFLIERFA
-198 PKDVYIHRS
+198 PKDVYIHRT
-207 IENGRNKA
+207 IQNGRNKA
-215 KVKVKEHARRAR
+215 KVKVKDHARRAR
-227 EAFRAYTSYD
+227 EAFRAYTAYD
-237 FEKANT
+237 FEKANKE
-243 QKYEENL
+243 KYEENL

-265 SGEESSRASE
+265 SGEESSGRASE

-886 VKKEKKSF
+886 VKKEKKGF

>member
-1 MYRGETYIYQST
+1 
-13 ALRVMRDTKWRNPIE
+13 
-28 SARRDISSLV
+28 
-38 ASSHTTHDVDKD
+38 
-50 APSRQTSQ
+50 
-58 PMPPPPPNNTATT
+58 MPPNT
-71 KGGKVGLA
+71 KGVGLA
-79 KVSWGG
+79 KLWGG
-85 KNRGHQREQRRQH
+85 KNRQREQQQRRQH
-98 SSKTFTIDSDGDE
+98 SKTFTIDSDDE
-111 DDENDYE
+111 DENDYRRSE
-118 DSDDDD
+118 DDDSDDDD
-124 GRGNDDNDNNNN
+124 RRGNDNNN
-136 QKRKKSSKH
+136 QKRTGRLSSSSSSKQ
-145 ALNNVARAYQHEKK
+145 ANVARAYQH
-159 KKKKFYYYAQQR
+159 KKKKFYSYTSQH
-171 YEFSVCRFLLV
+171 EFSFCRFLLV
-182 AIAITFA
+182 LIAIAFGA
-189 LIFLVEQFA
+189 IFLIEHFA
-198 PKDVYIHRS
+198 PKDLYIHRT
-207 IENGRNKA
+207 IQNGRNKA
-215 KVKVKEHARRAR
+215 KVKVKDHARRAR

-243 QKYEENL
+243 RKYEENL
-250 REEYALAAMVANSRP
+250 REEYALAAMVANSP
-265 SGEESSRASE
+265 SGEEGSRLSE
-275 RSGGVIGENVFE
+275 RSGVIGENVFE

-299 FGGGGVEEE
+299 FGGGGLEEE
-308 DTKSE
+308 DTNSE
-313 DESSAAALNE
+313 DDSSVAALNE

-332 GDDLFLQAR
+332 DDDQFLQAR

-406 SATVETVNPFERKV
+406 SASVETVNPFERKV

-473 KSRELT
+473 RSRELT

-702 HGENVEIPTVFA
+702 HGENVEIATVFA

-799 SLGAGLFTAVKP
+799 SLGDGLFTAVKP

-875 FNNDGVCAPVE
+875 FTNDGGICAPVE
-886 VKKEKKSF
+886 VKKDKKGW

-923 E
+923 D

>member
-1 MYRGETYIYQST
+1 
-13 ALRVMRDTKWRNPIE
+13 
-28 SARRDISSLV
+28 
-38 ASSHTTHDVDKD
+38 
-50 APSRQTSQ
+50 
-58 PMPPPPPNNTATT
+58 MPPNA
-71 KGGKVGLA
+71 KGELGLA
-79 KVSWGG
+79 KLWSG
-85 KNRGHQREQRRQH
+85 KQTKHHRGQSQRQH

-111 DDENDYE
+111 DENDYQRSDD
-118 DSDDDD
+118 DSDDD
-124 GRGNDDNDNNNN
+124 GRGNNNN
-136 QKRKKSSKH
+136 QRERKGQNLSSSSSKST
-145 ALNNVARAYQHEKK
+145 NVARAYQHEKK
-159 KKKKFYYYAQQR
+159 KKTFYSSSYTSQH
-171 YEFSVCRFLLV
+171 EFSICRCLLV
-182 AIAITFA
+182 LIAIAFA

-198 PKDVYIHRS
+198 PKDVYIHRT
-207 IENGRNKA
+207 IQNGRNKA
-215 KVKVKEHARRAR
+215 KVKVKDHARRAR
-227 EAFRAYTSYD
+227 EAFRAYTAYD
-237 FEKANT
+237 FEKANKE
-243 QKYEENL
+243 KYEENL

-265 SGEESSRASE
+265 SGEESSGRASE

-886 VKKEKKSF
+886 VKKEKKGF

>member
-1 MYRGETYIYQST
+1 
-13 ALRVMRDTKWRNPIE
+13 
-28 SARRDISSLV
+28 
-38 ASSHTTHDVDKD
+38 
-50 APSRQTSQ
+50 
-58 PMPPPPPNNTATT
+58 MPPNA
-71 KGGKVGLA
+71 KGVGLA
-79 KVSWGG
+79 KLWSG
-85 KNRGHQREQRRQH
+85 KQTKHHRGQSQRQH
-98 SSKTFTIDSDGDE
+98 SKTFTIDSDEDE
-111 DDENDYE
+111 DENDYQRSDD
-118 DSDDDD
+118 DSDDD
-124 GRGNDDNDNNNN
+124 GRGNNNN
-136 QKRKKSSKH
+136 QKRKGRLSSSSSKST
-145 ALNNVARAYQHEKK
+145 NVARAYQHK
-159 KKKKFYYYAQQR
+159 KKKKFYSSYTSQH
-171 YEFSVCRFLLV
+171 EFSICRFLLV
-182 AIAITFA
+182 LIAIAFA
-189 LIFLVEQFA
+189 LIFLIERFA
-198 PKDVYIHRS
+198 PKDVYIHRT
-207 IENGRNKA
+207 IQNGRNKA
-215 KVKVKEHARRAR
+215 KVKVKDHARRAR
-227 EAFRAYTSYD
+227 EAFRAYTAYD
-237 FEKANT
+237 FEKANKE
-243 QKYEENL
+243 KYEENL

-265 SGEESSRASE
+265 SGEESSGRASE

-886 VKKEKKSF
+886 VKKEKKGF

>member
-1 MYRGETYIYQST
+1 
-13 ALRVMRDTKWRNPIE
+13 
-28 SARRDISSLV
+28 
-38 ASSHTTHDVDKD
+38 
-50 APSRQTSQ
+50 
-58 PMPPPPPNNTATT
+58 MPPNA
-71 KGGKVGLA
+71 KGVGLA
-79 KVSWGG
+79 KLWSG
-85 KNRGHQREQRRQH
+85 KQTKHHRGQSQRQH
-98 SSKTFTIDSDGDE
+98 SKTFTIDSDDE
-111 DDENDYE
+111 DENDYQRSDD
-118 DSDDDD
+118 DSDDD
-124 GRGNDDNDNNNN
+124 GRGNNNN
-136 QKRKKSSKH
+136 QKRKGQNLSSSSSKST
-145 ALNNVARAYQHEKK
+145 NVARAYQHK
-159 KKKKFYYYAQQR
+159 KKKKFYSSYTSQH
-171 YEFSVCRFLLV
+171 EFSICRFLLV
-182 AIAITFA
+182 LIAIAFA
-189 LIFLVEQFA
+189 SIFLIERFA
-198 PKDVYIHRS
+198 PKDVYIHRT
-207 IENGRNKA
+207 IQNGRNKA
-215 KVKVKEHARRAR
+215 KVKVKDHARRAR
-227 EAFRAYTSYD
+227 EAFRAYTAYD
-237 FEKANT
+237 FEKANKE
-243 QKYEENL
+243 KYEENL

-265 SGEESSRASE
+265 SGEESSRVSE
-275 RSGGVIGENVFE
+275 RRGVIGENVFE

-651 AALVNAHV
+651 AALVNAYV

-851 EMIKENGFLSC
+851 ETIKENGFLSC

-886 VKKEKKSF
+886 VKKEKKGF

>member
-1 MYRGETYIYQST
+1 
-13 ALRVMRDTKWRNPIE
+13 
-28 SARRDISSLV
+28 
-38 ASSHTTHDVDKD
+38 
-50 APSRQTSQ
+50 
-58 PMPPPPPNNTATT
+58 MPPNA
-71 KGGKVGLA
+71 KGVGLA
-79 KVSWGG
+79 KLWSG
-85 KNRGHQREQRRQH
+85 KQTKHNHRGQSQRQH
-98 SSKTFTIDSDGDE
+98 SKTFTIDSDDE
-111 DDENDYE
+111 DENDYQRSDD
-118 DSDDDD
+118 DSDDD
-124 GRGNDDNDNNNN
+124 GRGNNNN
-136 QKRKKSSKH
+136 QKRKGQNLSSFSSKST
-145 ALNNVARAYQHEKK
+145 NVARAYQHK
-159 KKKKFYYYAQQR
+159 KKKKFYSSYTSQH
-171 YEFSVCRFLLV
+171 EFSICRFLLV
-182 AIAITFA
+182 LIAITFA
-189 LIFLVEQFA
+189 SIFLIERFA
-198 PKDVYIHRS
+198 PKDVYIHRT
-207 IENGRNKA
+207 IQNGRNKA
-215 KVKVKEHARRAR
+215 KVKVKDHARRAR
-227 EAFRAYTSYD
+227 EAFRAYTAYD
-237 FEKANT
+237 FEKANKE
-243 QKYEENL
+243 KYEENL

-265 SGEESSRASE
+265 SGEESSRVSE
-275 RSGGVIGENVFE
+275 RRGVIGENVFE

-886 VKKEKKSF
+886 VKKEKKGF

>member
-1 MYRGETYIYQST
+1 
-13 ALRVMRDTKWRNPIE
+13 
-28 SARRDISSLV
+28 
-38 ASSHTTHDVDKD
+38 
-50 APSRQTSQ
+50 
-58 PMPPPPPNNTATT
+58 MPPNA
-71 KGGKVGLA
+71 KGVGLA
-79 KVSWGG
+79 KLWSG
-85 KNRGHQREQRRQH
+85 KQTKHHRGQSQRQH
-98 SSKTFTIDSDGDE
+98 SKTFTIDSDDE
-111 DDENDYE
+111 DENDYQRSDD
-118 DSDDDD
+118 DSDDD
-124 GRGNDDNDNNNN
+124 GRGNNNN
-136 QKRKKSSKH
+136 QKRKGQNLSSFSSKST
-145 ALNNVARAYQHEKK
+145 NVARAYQHK
-159 KKKKFYYYAQQR
+159 KKKKFYSSYTSQR
-171 YEFSVCRFLLV
+171 EFSICRFLLV
-182 AIAITFA
+182 LIAIAFA
-189 LIFLVEQFA
+189 SIFLIERFA
-198 PKDVYIHRS
+198 PKDVYIHRT
-207 IENGRNKA
+207 IQNGRNKA
-215 KVKVKEHARRAR
+215 KVKVKDHARRAR
-227 EAFRAYTSYD
+227 EAFRAYTAYD
-237 FEKANT
+237 FEKANKE
-243 QKYEENL
+243 KYEENL

-265 SGEESSRASE
+265 SGEESSRVSE
-275 RSGGVIGENVFE
+275 RRGVIGENVFE

-323 EGGDSSVDD
+323 EGGDSSVED

-886 VKKEKKSF
+886 VKKEKKGF

>member
-1 MYRGETYIYQST
+1 
-13 ALRVMRDTKWRNPIE
+13 MRDTKWREIQSKVHE
-28 SARRDISSLV
+28 EISSLV
-38 ASSHTTHDVDKD
+38 ASSHTTHDLDKD
-50 APSRQTSQ
+50 A
-58 PMPPPPPNNTATT
+58 MPPPPNTATT
-71 KGGKVGLA
+71 KGGVGLA

-313 DESSAAALNE
+313 DDSSVAALNE

-332 GDDLFLQAR
+332 DDDQFLQAR

>member
-1 MYRGETYIYQST
+1 
-13 ALRVMRDTKWRNPIE
+13 
-28 SARRDISSLV
+28 
-38 ASSHTTHDVDKD
+38 
-50 APSRQTSQ
+50 
-58 PMPPPPPNNTATT
+58 MPPNT
-71 KGGKVGLA
+71 KGVGLA
-79 KVSWGG
+79 KLWGG
-85 KNRGHQREQRRQH
+85 KNRQREQQQRRQH
-98 SSKTFTIDSDGDE
+98 SKTFTIDSDE
-111 DDENDYE
+111 EDENDYRRSE
-118 DSDDDD
+118 DDDSDDDD
-124 GRGNDDNDNNNN
+124 RRGNDNNN
-136 QKRKKSSKH
+136 QKRTGRLSSSSSSKQ
-145 ALNNVARAYQHEKK
+145 ANVARAYQH
-159 KKKKFYYYAQQR
+159 KKKKFYSYTSQH
-171 YEFSVCRFLLV
+171 EFSFCRFLLV
-182 AIAITFA
+182 LIAIAFGA
-189 LIFLVEQFA
+189 IFLIEHFA
-198 PKDVYIHRS
+198 PKDLYIHRT
-207 IENGRNKA
+207 IQNGRNKA
-215 KVKVKEHARRAR
+215 KVKVKDHARRAR

-243 QKYEENL
+243 RKYEENL
-250 REEYALAAMVANSRP
+250 REEYALAAMVANSP
-265 SGEESSRASE
+265 SGEEGSRLSE
-275 RSGGVIGENVFE
+275 RSGVIGENVFE

-299 FGGGGVEEE
+299 FGGGGLEEE
-308 DTKSE
+308 DTNSE
-313 DESSAAALNE
+313 DDSSVAALNE

-332 GDDLFLQAR
+332 DDDQFLQAR

-377 SHHLSTS
+377 SHHLSTL

-406 SATVETVNPFERKV
+406 SASVETVNPFERKV

-473 KSRELT
+473 RSRELT

-785 DAEFNA
+785 DTEFNA

-799 SLGAGLFTAVKP
+799 SLGDGLFTAVKP

-875 FNNDGVCAPVE
+875 FTNDGGICAPVE
-886 VKKEKKSF
+886 VKKDKKGW

-923 E
+923 D

>member
-1 MYRGETYIYQST
+1 
-13 ALRVMRDTKWRNPIE
+13 
-28 SARRDISSLV
+28 
-38 ASSHTTHDVDKD
+38 
-50 APSRQTSQ
+50 
-58 PMPPPPPNNTATT
+58 MPPNA
-71 KGGKVGLA
+71 KGVGLA
-79 KVSWGG
+79 KLWSG
-85 KNRGHQREQRRQH
+85 KQTKHHRGQSQRQH
-98 SSKTFTIDSDGDE
+98 SKTFTIDSDDE
-111 DDENDYE
+111 DENDYQRSDD
-118 DSDDDD
+118 DSDDD
-124 GRGNDDNDNNNN
+124 GRGNNNN
-136 QKRKKSSKH
+136 QKRKGRLSSSSSKST
-145 ALNNVARAYQHEKK
+145 NVARAYQHK
-159 KKKKFYYYAQQR
+159 KKKKFYSSYTSQH
-171 YEFSVCRFLLV
+171 EFSICRFLLV
-182 AIAITFA
+182 LIAIAFA
-189 LIFLVEQFA
+189 SIFLIERFA
-198 PKDVYIHRS
+198 PKDVYIHRT
-207 IENGRNKA
+207 IQNGRNKA
-215 KVKVKEHARRAR
+215 KVKVKDHARRAR
-227 EAFRAYTSYD
+227 EAFRAYTAYD
-237 FEKANT
+237 FEKANKE
-243 QKYEENL
+243 KYEENL

-265 SGEESSRASE
+265 SGEESSRVSE
-275 RSGGVIGENVFE
+275 RRGVIGANVFE

-651 AALVNAHV
+651 AALVNAYV

-886 VKKEKKSF
+886 VKKEKKGF

>member
-1 MYRGETYIYQST
+1 
-13 ALRVMRDTKWRNPIE
+13 
-28 SARRDISSLV
+28 
-38 ASSHTTHDVDKD
+38 
-50 APSRQTSQ
+50 
-58 PMPPPPPNNTATT
+58 MPPPNAT
-71 KGGKVGLA
+71 KGVGLA
-79 KVSWGG
+79 KLWVG
-85 KNRGHQREQRRQH
+85 KNRGQQKQRQH
-98 SSKTFTIDSDGDE
+98 SKTFTIDSDDDE
-111 DDENDYE
+111 DENDYQRSE
-118 DSDDDD
+118 DDDSDDDD
-124 GRGNDDNDNNNN
+124 RRGNDNN
-136 QKRKKSSKH
+136 QKRKGRLSSSSSKQ
-145 ALNNVARAYQHEKK
+145 ANVARAYQHK
-159 KKKKFYYYAQQR
+159 KKKKFYYTQQH
-171 YEFSVCRFLLV
+171 EFSVCRFLLV
-182 AIAITFA
+182 VIAIAFA
-189 LIFLVEQFA
+189 SIFLIEHFA
-198 PKDVYIHRS
+198 PKDLYIHRS

-215 KVKVKEHARRAR
+215 KVKVKDHARRAR

-243 QKYEENL
+243 RKYEENL
-250 REEYALAAMVANSRP
+250 REEYALAAMVANSP
-265 SGEESSRASE
+265 SGEEGSRVSE

-299 FGGGGVEEE
+299 FGGGGLEEE

-313 DESSAAALNE
+313 DESSVAALNE

-332 GDDLFLQAR
+332 DDDQFLQAR

-473 KSRELT
+473 RSRELT

-527 SDAKKKSF
+527 SDTKKKSF

-811 SFLLIDDYTYSPALE
+811 SFILIDDYTYSPALE

-875 FNNDGVCAPVE
+875 FTNDGVCAPVE
-886 VKKEKKSF
+886 VKKEKKGF

-903 APEKFGDV
+903 APAKFGDV
-911 DAGVGTVIEDWD
+911 DAGVDTVLEDWD
-923 E
+923 D

>member
-1 MYRGETYIYQST
+1 
-13 ALRVMRDTKWRNPIE
+13 
-28 SARRDISSLV
+28 
-38 ASSHTTHDVDKD
+38 
-50 APSRQTSQ
+50 
-58 PMPPPPPNNTATT
+58 MPPNA
-71 KGGKVGLA
+71 KGVGLA
-79 KVSWGG
+79 KLWSG
-85 KNRGHQREQRRQH
+85 KQTKHHRGQSQRQH
-98 SSKTFTIDSDGDE
+98 SKTFTIDSDDE
-111 DDENDYE
+111 DENDYQRSDD
-118 DSDDDD
+118 DSDDD
-124 GRGNDDNDNNNN
+124 GRGNNNN
-136 QKRKKSSKH
+136 QKRKGQNLSSSSSKST
-145 ALNNVARAYQHEKK
+145 NVARAYQHK
-159 KKKKFYYYAQQR
+159 KKKKFYSSYTSQH
-171 YEFSVCRFLLV
+171 EFSICRFLLV
-182 AIAITFA
+182 LIAIAFA
-189 LIFLVEQFA
+189 SIFLIERFA
-198 PKDVYIHRS
+198 PKDVYIHRT
-207 IENGRNKA
+207 IQNGRNKA
-215 KVKVKEHARRAR
+215 KVKVKDHARRAR
-227 EAFRAYTSYD
+227 EAFRAYTAYD
-237 FEKANT
+237 FEKANKE
-243 QKYEENL
+243 KYEENL

-265 SGEESSRASE
+265 SGEESSRVSE
-275 RSGGVIGENVFE
+275 RRGVIGENVFE

-886 VKKEKKSF
+886 VKKEKKGF